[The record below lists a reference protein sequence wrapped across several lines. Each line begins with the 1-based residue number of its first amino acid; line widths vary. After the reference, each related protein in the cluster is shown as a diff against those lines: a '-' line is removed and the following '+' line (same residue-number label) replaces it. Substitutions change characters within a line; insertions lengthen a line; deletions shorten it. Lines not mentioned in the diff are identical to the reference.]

1 MTQRELR
8 GRLEALAEPAYR
20 DFQARL
26 LPDTALPLLGVRL
39 PALRK
44 LARGLTRAAGEGALA
59 LPGQDTFE
67 EVMLRGMMVGALFP
81 SLPAEAVLAHA
92 AAFMDEIDNWS
103 VCDSFCAGLR
113 PLAMARP
120 ELLYAFALGYLDDPR
135 PYAVRFC
142 LVTLLYFY
150 LDEAHL
156 PQVLQLLAGLQ
167 NGHFYV
173 KTAQAWALS
182 MCCAHAPQETLA
194 VLRALPDAW
203 VRRKTVQK
211 IRESRQIPREIKDAA
226 RALL

>member
-1 MTQRELR
+1 MTQQELR
-8 GRLEALAEPAYR
+8 ARLEALAEPAYR
-20 DFQARL
+20 DFQAKL

-44 LARGLTRAAGEGALA
+44 LARELVRGLGGGALA
-59 LPGQDTFE
+59 LPGQGTFE

-81 SLPAEAVLAHA
+81 ALPAEAVLAHG
-92 AAFMDEIDNWS
+92 AAFIDEIDNWS

-120 ELLYAFALGYLDDPR
+120 DLVYAFALGYADDPR

-142 LVTLLYFY
+142 LVMLLYFF

-167 NGHFYV
+167 NEHFYV
-173 KTAQAWALS
+173 KMARAWALS
-182 MCCAHAPQETLA
+182 MCCVRAPEQTLA
-194 VLRALPDAW
+194 LLRALPDDW
-203 VRRKTVQK
+203 VRRKAVQK

-226 RALL
+226 RALA